1 MDTMSASELFQQRQ
15 LQEISVRSAE
25 IRAMNELATST
36 GGRAFYNTNGI
47 QPAIAIAVEEGSNYY
62 TLTYNSSNRDF
73 NGKFRKIKVALDTKG
88 YRLSYRPG
96 YFAVNPEAPVR
107 DTNSPRKERAIAMQH
122 GSPLSRQLLFS
133 VKVIPVGE
141 KRKGEAA
148 LVPKKETKNTAGV
161 ELAEVQRYAIEYSV
175 QGSELHFSTLPNG
188 SYHSA
193 LSLMV
198 ASFGKDGAMI
208 TGMVRHGASDL
219 EPGAYQKVSTNDF
232 RVHQEVEIPVQA
244 TSIRLGVQ
252 DDLTNRL
259 GTVDISLPIAIPRQK
274 QKGKIP
280 LPPIEAD

>member
-1 MDTMSASELFQQRQ
+1 
-15 LQEISVRSAE
+15 
-25 IRAMNELATST
+25 
-36 GGRAFYNTNGI
+36 
-47 QPAIAIAVEEGSNYY
+47 
-62 TLTYNSSNRDF
+62 
-73 NGKFRKIKVALDTKG
+73 
-88 YRLSYRPG
+88 
-96 YFAVNPEAPVR
+96 
-107 DTNSPRKERAIAMQH
+107 
-122 GSPLSRQLLFS
+122 
-133 VKVIPVGE
+133 
-141 KRKGEAA
+141 
-148 LVPKKETKNTAGV
+148 
-161 ELAEVQRYAIEYSV
+161 V

-244 TSIRLGVQ
+244 TSVRLGVQ

-274 QKGKIP
+274 QKAKMP